1 MAKFT
6 VLLYYGVRAI
16 FGSRAGEG
24 DIMKFLV
31 NLAVSAAR
39 MCAGAALLI
48 LAAGIPAYF
57 SECDRLTVFA
67 AGAGTPSPLDIARIY
82 LDASKLSAASLIAK
96 ESGTYGEISGAVER
110 QYSLHPQWVAA
121 GGSEPFFEAYYSSV
135 PETPARMSPAPLY
148 SVLSSSD
155 SRKKLLDFL
164 SQADSGLVKKF
175 ISMRGMSPV
184 VFPPVYSSA
193 GAPLEAALLIN
204 ALLAQS
210 GDFDRKLLLDVSSA
224 MELSEKSPEKMEEFE
239 KYCLATLA
247 FAKGYDWTIVR
258 SIFSNF
264 SSTAEAY
271 GFARV
276 YESAP
281 TRDYKNVLLAGMF
294 ACGSPAM
301 CSRYLDGADSNRWED
316 FRYAF
321 LQGEGA
327 LAFLLESDSPIY
339 SDSAFARFLSPLCS
353 PAKEA
358 LAPYAAKFPAA
369 ALSLK
374 VALAVVGG
382 YFFIRGLLRLF
393 RPERDTPSWH
403 SPLALARGLL
413 EALAVSLVFFLL
425 VEPGA
430 FAAKSGESAP
440 APELKFAFEKIIN
453 TIGEETMNFE
463 SDTATIAAVALFFVL
478 QLTVYVFCLIRLS
491 IIKRAKAPAKLKLQL
506 LENEESLF
514 DLGLYIGLGGTVF
527 SLILLTM
534 GIVTASLMAAYAST
548 LFGILFTAIVKTM
561 HVRRYKRRL
570 LVESANGQ

>member
-1 MAKFT
+1 
-6 VLLYYGVRAI
+6 
-16 FGSRAGEG
+16 
-24 DIMKFLV
+24 MKFLV

-39 MCAGAALLI
+39 MGVGAALLI

-57 SECDRLTVFA
+57 FECDRRTVAA
-67 AGAGTPSPLDIARIY
+67 AGEGTPSPLDIAGIY
-82 LDASKLSAASLIAK
+82 LDASKISTASLIANV
-96 ESGTYGEISGAVER
+96 SGTFGEISEAVEK
-110 QYSLHPQWVAA
+110 QYSAHPQWVAA
-121 GGSEPFFEAYYSSV
+121 GGNEPFFEAYYSSV

-148 SVLSSSD
+148 SVLAASD

-164 SQADSGLVKKF
+164 AQADSGLVKKF
-175 ISMRGMSPV
+175 ISMRGMNPAI
-184 VFPPVYSSA
+184 FPPVYSSA

-204 ALLAQS
+204 ALMAQA
-210 GDFDRKLLLDVSSA
+210 GDFDRRFLLDIASI
-224 MELSEKSPEKMEEFE
+224 MDLSEKSPEKKEEFE

-258 SIFSNF
+258 SIFSHF
-264 SSTAEAY
+264 SSAGEAY

-294 ACGSPAM
+294 ECGSPSM
-301 CSRYLDGADSNRWED
+301 CSRYLDGADPRRWED

-321 LQGEGA
+321 LHGEGA
-327 LAFLLESDSPIY
+327 LAFLLESGSPIY
-339 SDSAFARFLSPLCS
+339 SDSAFARFLSPICS
-353 PAKEA
+353 PIKEA
-358 LAPYAAKFPAA
+358 LAPYVAKFPAA
-369 ALSLK
+369 ALSAK
-374 VALAVVGG
+374 VALAVIGG
-382 YFFIRGLLRLF
+382 YFFIRGFLRIF
-393 RPERDTPSWH
+393 QPERDTPSWH

-413 EALAVSLVFFLL
+413 EALAAALVFFLL
-425 VEPGA
+425 AEPNA
-430 FAAKSGESAP
+430 FAANSVENAP
-440 APELKFAFEKIIN
+440 APELRFAFEKVIN

-463 SDTATIAAVALFFVL
+463 TDTATIAAVALFFVL

-491 IIKRAKAPAKLKLQL
+491 MIKRIKAPAKLKMQL
-506 LENEESLF
+506 LENEETLF

-548 LFGILFTAIVKTM
+548 LFGILFTALVKTM

-570 LVESANGQ
+570 LLEAANE

>member
-1 MAKFT
+1 
-6 VLLYYGVRAI
+6 
-16 FGSRAGEG
+16 
-24 DIMKFLV
+24 MKFLV

-39 MCAGAALLI
+39 MGVGAALLI

-57 SECDRLTVFA
+57 FECDRRTVAA
-67 AGAGTPSPLDIARIY
+67 AGEGTPSPLDIAGIY
-82 LDASKLSAASLIAK
+82 LDASKISTASLIAK
-96 ESGTYGEISGAVER
+96 ESGTFGEISEAVEK
-110 QYSLHPQWVAA
+110 QYSAHPQWVAA
-121 GGSEPFFEAYYSSV
+121 GGNEPFFEAYYSSV

-148 SVLSSSD
+148 SVLAASD

-164 SQADSGLVKKF
+164 AQADSGLVKKF
-175 ISMRGMSPV
+175 ISMRGMNPAI
-184 VFPPVYSSA
+184 FPPVYSSA

-204 ALLAQS
+204 ALMAQA
-210 GDFDRKLLLDVSSA
+210 GDFDRKFLLDIASI
-224 MELSEKSPEKMEEFE
+224 MDLSEKSPEKKEEFE

-258 SIFSNF
+258 SIFSHF
-264 SSTAEAY
+264 SSAGEAY

-294 ACGSPAM
+294 ECGSPSM
-301 CSRYLDGADSNRWED
+301 CSRYLDGADPRRWED

-321 LQGEGA
+321 LHGEGA
-327 LAFLLESDSPIY
+327 LAFLLESGSPIY
-339 SDSAFARFLSPLCS
+339 SDSAFARFLSPVCS
-353 PAKEA
+353 PIKEA

-369 ALSLK
+369 ALSAK
-374 VALAVVGG
+374 VALAVIGG
-382 YFFIRGLLRLF
+382 YFFIRGFLRIF
-393 RPERDTPSWH
+393 QPERDTPSWH

-413 EALAVSLVFFLL
+413 EALAAALVFFLL
-425 VEPGA
+425 AEPNA
-430 FAAKSGESAP
+430 FAANSVENVP
-440 APELKFAFEKIIN
+440 APELRFAFEKVIN

-463 SDTATIAAVALFFVL
+463 TDTATIAAVALFFVL

-491 IIKRAKAPAKLKLQL
+491 MIKRIKAPAKLKMQL
-506 LENEESLF
+506 LENEETLF

-548 LFGILFTAIVKTM
+548 LFGILFTALVKTM

-570 LVESANGQ
+570 LLEAANE